1 MSTKTL
7 RKRIALST
15 VVALGAGVLSLVS
28 GSTANAASPTALG
41 ATTVN
46 AAAGSANTDGTGVV
60 GRMFVATA
68 ASTSGS
74 AVVSSTNANDNRSV
88 GLVNVSD
95 IAGGSVAGTTQTAVL
110 LSTGTLVVYGTGATS
125 GSSAYDVV
133 SVTGGTISSAS
144 GMGALN
150 TASTVAGTAANA
162 STNWAVAVKPTSG
175 ATSMTISLTAAS
187 TTQTSASGGTL
198 SGYITVTIA
207 ASSTAGA
214 MSTAKSGIWYNHS
227 ATGTTST
234 TADDTQTYDPTA
246 PTQGSG
252 PYGVAQYATVRV
264 RDAYGTALTGSTGL
278 LTATATNGAYVNI
291 DAAGTTAKG
300 TQSTAFKS
308 TSTPDTANLIVSNP
322 TTAPL
327 STVVTVSWNGTVIGT
342 KSFTFTG
349 QVAKITL
356 SAPSNGV
363 IGSTAAAT
371 GTATIAFAD
380 SAGNAVYPSTTSTGG
395 SGNANYP
402 STGLAVDGTSTNA
415 YVTNAYVN
423 QAGEWPTST
432 ASGLLTF
439 LCGPNAGSAKIAMKY
454 SNLDG
459 SVVTSNALPVACS
472 GSADTYTAAL
482 DKSSYAPGDLATL
495 TVTFKDS
502 KGNLANDM
510 SAIATSTPQVA
521 GGYLT
526 PTTGANTTQGGTAA
540 ATTDGL
546 TNGVKTYKFVVG
558 APTID
563 PYGGQLLVSFPTVN
577 AGGGSAN
584 QTVTYK
590 IVSGQTS
597 LNDVLKGIVS
607 LIASINKQ
615 IAALAKLVTK
625 KK

>member
-28 GSTANAASPTALG
+28 VSTANAVAMNANAS
-41 ATTVN
+41 
-46 AAAGSANTDGTGVV
+46 AGSANAAATV
-60 GRMFVATA
+60 GRMNIATNP
-68 ASTSGS
+68 SITGS
-74 AVVSSTNANDNRSV
+74 AVVSAANNLNTSV

-95 IAGGSVAGTTQTAVL
+95 IAGGLSAGTTQTAVL
-110 LSTGTLVVYGTGATS
+110 LSTGTLVVYG
-125 GSSAYDVV
+125 SSTTDGTHYDVV
-133 SVTGGTISSAS
+133 SVTGGTISNNSGMAALNSGATVVGTAVSLSSAS
-144 GMGALN
+144 
-150 TASTVAGTAANA
+150 
-162 STNWAVAVKPTSG
+162 WAVAVKPSSG
-175 ATSMTISLTAAS
+175 ATSMTISLTTAS
-187 TTQTSASGGTL
+187 TTQTSVTGGTL
-198 SGYITVTIA
+198 AGYINVTIA

-214 MSTAKSGIWYNHS
+214 LATSKSGVWYSS
-227 ATGTTST
+227 AGSGAAL
-234 TADDTQTYDPTA
+234 TADDTAVTTP
-246 PTQGSG
+246 
-252 PYGVAQYATVRV
+252 GVSDYSTAQYAAVRV
-264 RDAYGTALTGSTGL
+264 RDAYGSSLTTAANGGL
-278 LTATATNGAYVNI
+278 LTAVATNGAYVAL
-291 DAAGTTAKG
+291 AADGTTTKG
-300 TQSTAFKS
+300 SQSNAFLSS
-308 TSTPDTANLIVSNP
+308 TIDGANLTVS
-322 TTAPL
+322 APSNAPV
-327 STVVTVSWNGTVIGT
+327 STVVTVSYNGTVVGT

-349 QVAKITL
+349 KVAKVTL

-363 IGSTAAAT
+363 IGSTSAAT

-380 SAGNAVYPSTTSTGG
+380 AAGNAVYPSVGGTT
-395 SGNANYP
+395 YP
-402 STGLAVDGTSTNA
+402 STGLLVDGDSTNA

-432 ASGLLTF
+432 SSGLLTF
-439 LCGPNAGSAKIAMKY
+439 RCAATAGTAKIAIKY
-454 SNLDG
+454 TNNDG

-577 AGGGSAN
+577 AGGDAAN